1 MLHRPDSKCVDS
13 TFSYDVPEEGLAQIS
28 GYAHVNKTFKLRE
41 ASVQNGLL
49 MNESVVK

>member
-28 GYAHVNKTFKLRE
+28 GYVRVNKKSRLRDPNI
-41 ASVQNGLL
+41 AI
-49 MNESVVK
+49 